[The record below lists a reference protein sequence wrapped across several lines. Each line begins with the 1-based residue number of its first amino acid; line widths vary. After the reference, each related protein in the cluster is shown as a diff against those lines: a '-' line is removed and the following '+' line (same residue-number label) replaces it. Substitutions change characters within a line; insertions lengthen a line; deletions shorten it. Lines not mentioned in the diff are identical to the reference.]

1 MHLFFLLVTE
11 GEQLIFSMVFGNS
24 FRRSSSRS
32 ASPQVPENPQI
43 VQLRAALKEIK
54 KSQRR
59 SPHPSLALLI
69 TSVEEILELH
79 DRNVRN
85 GQPNSQTRLSADVEA
100 AAYNLANAQ
109 LSAINQGITEAL
121 ANNGIR
127 RHDRATVVN
136 EFNYHLARASQSSTT
151 SQTHTTSQVPPSS
164 APTRA
169 RDEYN
174 TVDEEIPPYNVTLH
188 KYLDRIS
195 FDPRFA
201 PCLRINRRLVRSENE
216 LSASIDEFKG
226 FNLLPT
232 KIDPWTISHIDD
244 LEFEDMIPSL
254 IREVGADEDENENDV
269 HEADSE
275 QDSAPPIGT
284 LTLHDG
290 DYVASTD
297 TLDRVLA
304 RSLLESEFYRT
315 VPNEPPMYN
324 KLR

>member
-1 MHLFFLLVTE
+1 
-11 GEQLIFSMVFGNS
+11 MVFGSS
-24 FRRSSSRS
+24 FRRTSSRS

-43 VQLRAALKEIK
+43 VQLRAALKDIK

-59 SPHPSLALLI
+59 SPHPSIASLI

-85 GQPNSQTRLSADVEA
+85 GQPSNQFRLSADVEA
-100 AAYNLANAQ
+100 AARSLANAQ
-109 LSAINQGITEAL
+109 LSAINQGISEAL
-121 ANNGIR
+121 ATNGIR
-127 RHDRATVVN
+127 RQDRATVVN
-136 EFNYHLARASQSSTT
+136 EFNYHLSTASQAATASQNRTALQVLPSPARART
-151 SQTHTTSQVPPSS
+151 
-164 APTRA
+164 

-201 PCLRINRRLVRSENE
+201 PCLRVNRRLVRSENE

-254 IREVGADEDENENDV
+254 IREVGADEDESEDDI
-269 HEADSE
+269 HEMDGE
-275 QDSAPPIGT
+275 QDAAPPIGT

-324 KLR
+324 RLR